1 MDGQPVTPASATPL
15 GNATPS
21 TRRRYAIVLL
31 VGLSAVGLFLLA
43 TASANTALFARH
55 FQALLI
61 VNGVIA
67 VLLAVLVVRQLLML
81 RRRLK
86 TGVFG
91 ARLTLRLVLLLSM
104 MAVVPGVLLY
114 GMSMQYLG
122 RSIESW
128 FDVKVDKALEG
139 GLKLSQDVLDNML
152 KDLETVQAAA
162 FAKRLPLPVTSLVA
176 ELHRLLEI
184 GRAHV

>member
-81 RRRLK
+81 DRKSTRLNSSH
-86 TGVFG
+86 T
-91 ARLTLRLVLLLSM
+91 
-104 MAVVPGVLLY
+104 
-114 GMSMQYLG
+114 
-122 RSIESW
+122 
-128 FDVKVDKALEG
+128 
-139 GLKLSQDVLDNML
+139 
-152 KDLETVQAAA
+152 
-162 FAKRLPLPVTSLVA
+162 
-176 ELHRLLEI
+176 
-184 GRAHV
+184 